1 MAALRLVDSTRAARL
16 NALTHGRPSR
26 PGSKGYSAE
35 ELLIAFSLAR
45 GRSLL
50 RCTQRP
56 PLPPEGWGSS
66 SLRLCWYSH
75 SFFPFA
81 LHAMCAYPAGR
92 PACWWRCLQANSV
105 GEGNTG
111 TLTHARTHPHTHTCA
126 VACHGLPC
134 APFNGVSTVVCC
146 CIMGSQ
152 LLSCARSRMTYAH
165 THTHSRATACAVGG
179 RAAHTPTLTHSHTH
193 TLTHTHT
200 HTDTH
205 TLTCDCLCSGRTSS
219 ERAAPRSSACWL
231 RKVGSTCSHHTT
243 PYRTAPLHAGD
254 VRTSSAAER
263 SRELNYA
270 ARLTEI
276 LSCQIFVD
284 LWNYAATVM

>member
-1 MAALRLVDSTRAARL
+1 MAALRLVDSTRAARF

-75 SFFPFA
+75 SFFPFG

-92 PACWWRCLQANSV
+92 PVCWWRCLQANSV

-126 VACHGLPC
+126 VAWHGLPC

-179 RAAHTPTLTHSHTH
+179 RAASALH
-193 TLTHTHT
+193 
-200 HTDTH
+200 
-205 TLTCDCLCSGRTSS
+205 
-219 ERAAPRSSACWL
+219 RAAQPAGCGRWVA
-231 RKVGSTCSHHTT
+231 HAAIT
-243 PYRTAPLHAGD
+243 PHRTAPLHAGD

-263 SRELNYA
+263 SIEPNYA

-276 LSCQIFVD
+276 LSCQIVLD
-284 LWNYAATVM
+284 LWNVCKICRLRAGTRSTIIGPPHYRLTTTQLLPHYRLTTAPHRTAVM

>member
-1 MAALRLVDSTRAARL
+1 MAALRLVDSTRAARF

-75 SFFPFA
+75 SFFPFD

-92 PACWWRCLQANSV
+92 PVCWWLCLQANSV

-126 VACHGLPC
+126 VAWHGLPC

-146 CIMGSQ
+146 CVMGSQ

-165 THTHSRATACAVGG
+165 THTHSPCY
-179 RAAHTPTLTHSHTH
+179 
-193 TLTHTHT
+193 
-200 HTDTH
+200 
-205 TLTCDCLCSGRTSS
+205 CLCSGRTSS

-243 PYRTAPLHAGD
+243 PHRTAPHHCMLGTCAHH
-254 VRTSSAAER
+254 RR
-263 SRELNYA
+263 LND
-270 ARLTEI
+270 R
-276 LSCQIFVD
+276 
-284 LWNYAATVM
+284 

>member
-1 MAALRLVDSTRAARL
+1 MNECNRLRPTPAAACNQWALHGYATMAALRLVDSTRAARF

-75 SFFPFA
+75 SFFPFD

-92 PACWWRCLQANSV
+92 PVCWWRCLQANSV

-126 VACHGLPC
+126 VAWHGLPC

-179 RAAHTPTLTHSHTH
+179 RAAPTPTLTLTHSHTH

-200 HTDTH
+200 HTH
-205 TLTCDCLCSGRTSS
+205 TLTHSHSHTHTHTHISVIGR
-219 ERAAPRSSACWL
+219 
-231 RKVGSTCSHHTT
+231 VGVT
-243 PYRTAPLHAGD
+243 PIQAIGD
-254 VRTSSAAER
+254 MTHMWK
-263 SRELNYA
+263 
-270 ARLTEI
+270 T
-276 LSCQIFVD
+276 
-284 LWNYAATVM
+284 